1 MVISPHQLHQQQNI
15 QQTVIR
21 APPQLTTVQKIAQ
34 APANGPKPLQKQKLI
49 MSPSSLQQYKHFNQN
64 MVPIHVMGAQK
75 APTIK
80 TIAHQSRKQAHPQ
93 QIIQQPQIMQPQIM
107 QQMPQVIHHQHQV
120 QVCFSNFW
128 KKFQLNLK

>member
-1 MVISPHQLHQQQNI
+1 MVIPHQLHQQQNI

-21 APPQLTTVQKIAQ
+21 APPQLTPVQKIAQ

-75 APTIK
+75 TPTIK

-107 QQMPQVIHHQHQV
+107 QQMQPQVIHHQRQHQV
-120 QVCFSNFW
+120 QVSF
-128 KKFQLNLK
+128 